1 MKKFARMA
9 VATVMAC
16 MGAAAQADL
25 LVDDY
30 SASQT
35 KLYDT
40 TTGDGGLSSTVA
52 NAGILG
58 GYRDLYVEK
67 IGDPLYD
74 SVGVLP
80 GDGIS
85 ISATAGRL
93 SFSSDAG
100 QNGYGIVRYD
110 GSHFDSFASID
121 ATGLGGINL
130 NSYGNGFQLG
140 VFSSDLGFP
149 FTLTVYTDAFNFTS
163 LTLFATGPF
172 PSLDVVHFASFLGGD
187 GVTVEGFIRDQTGTG
202 ADFSNIGA
210 LQAII
215 NTGGL
220 TPEVDL
226 RLDIVQVV
234 PEPGSLALLGLGLL
248 GLGAMRK
255 RKSVK

>member
-1 MKKFARMA
+1 MKKFAKIV
-9 VATVMAC
+9 VAAAIAC
-16 MGAAAQADL
+16 VGVVAQADL

-30 SASQT
+30 SVGQT
-35 KLYDT
+35 NMKDLT
-40 TTGDGGLSSTVA
+40 SSNGGLSSTVA
-52 NAGILG
+52 GAGILG

-67 IGDPLYD
+67 IGAVAEDD
-74 SVGVLP
+74 IT
-80 GDGIS
+80 GIS
-85 ISATAGRL
+85 LGVFSDKL
-93 SFSSDAG
+93 NFSSDAG

-110 GSHFDSFASID
+110 GSHFNSFGSID

-149 FTLTVYTDAFNFTS
+149 FTLTVYTDAANYTS

-187 GVTVEGFIRDQTGTG
+187 GTTPEGFIRDQTGTG

-210 LQAII
+210 LEAII

-220 TPEVDL
+220 IQEVDL

-248 GLGAMRK
+248 GLGAIRR